1 MNINNY
7 FTEILVDPI
16 SLGCVPILW
25 GCPNISEYFNT
36 DGILTFNTMDELDKI
51 LYSISFEDYNSRKDA
66 ILENIEKARLM
77 KSTDDLIFKKIKE
90 LI

>member
-25 GCPNISEYFNT
+25 GCPNISDFFDTSYWINPQQIFTAEYTENYYQENLQKINDNFERAKYYASSLFN
-36 DGILTFNTMDELDKI
+36 
-51 LYSISFEDYNSRKDA
+51 RV
-66 ILENIEKARLM
+66 IEKAN
-77 KSTDDLIFKKIKE
+77 LI
-90 LI
+90 